1 MKTFVY
7 RNIGL
12 LTILGENNKKSPG
25 MVFINKRSKNDFQ
38 HQRQSVECE
47 QSLSYQLN
55 MHGII
60 RKIRV
65 SLTVLFFTFEQGR
78 ILVNTSMMV

>member
-25 MVFINKRSKNDFQ
+25 MVIINKRSKNDFQ

-47 QSLSYQLN
+47 QSLSKYAWYYTE
-55 MHGII
+55 HPSITH
-60 RKIRV
+60 V
-65 SLTVLFFTFEQGR
+65 SFFTFEQGR

>member
-25 MVFINKRSKNDFQ
+25 MVIINKRSKIDFQ

-47 QSLSYQLN
+47 QSLSYQN

-65 SLTVLFFTFEQGR
+65 SLTFLFFTFEQGR

>member
-25 MVFINKRSKNDFQ
+25 MVIINKRSKNDFQ

-47 QSLSYQLN
+47 QSLSYQN

-60 RKIRV
+60 RNIRV
-65 SLTVLFFTFEQGR
+65 SLTFLFLHSNKEESLLIQ
-78 ILVNTSMMV
+78 V

>member
-12 LTILGENNKKSPG
+12 LTFLGENNKKSPG

-47 QSLSYQLN
+47 QSLSYQN

-65 SLTVLFFTFEQGR
+65 SLTFLFLHSNKEESLLIQ
-78 ILVNTSMMV
+78 V

>member
-25 MVFINKRSKNDFQ
+25 MVIINKRSKNDFQ

-47 QSLSYQLN
+47 QSLSYQN
-55 MHGII
+55 TRGII
-60 RKIRV
+60 RKIIRV
-65 SLTVLFFTFEQGR
+65 SLTFFFLHSNKEESLLIQ
-78 ILVNTSMMV
+78 V

>member
-12 LTILGENNKKSPG
+12 LTILGESNKKSPG

-47 QSLSYQLN
+47 QSLSYQN

-65 SLTVLFFTFEQGR
+65 SLTFLFLHSNKEESLLIQ
-78 ILVNTSMMV
+78 V